1 MTTRNA
7 HARRGGVTPPVPP
20 PLPLQTI
27 DLPGRAPLTLRHLA
41 LDLNG
46 TIALDGQLLPGVA
59 ERVARLRDRLDI
71 YLLTADT
78 SGRGAATA
86 SQLGIQLH
94 RLASGQEAE
103 QKAGFVRHLGAAH
116 TVAVG
121 NGANDALML
130 SIASL
135 GIAVLGHEGLA
146 LPALQAADLVVP
158 DIAAALDLLL
168 HPKRLIATLRR

>member
-1 MTTRNA
+1 MKA
-7 HARRGGVTPPVPP
+7 Q
-20 PLPLQTI
+20 LQTI
-27 DLPGRAPLTLRHLA
+27 DLPGRDPLTLRHLA

-46 TIALDGQLLPGVA
+46 TVALDGRLLPGVA
-59 ERVARLRDRLDI
+59 ERMALLRDRLDI

-78 SGRGAATA
+78 HGQGAATA
-86 SQLGIQLH
+86 DQLGIQLH
-94 RLASGQEAE
+94 RLVPGREAE
-103 QKAGFVRHLGAAH
+103 QKADFVHRLGAAH

-130 SIASL
+130 SVAGL